1 MSDPKF
7 DDFKRRLDAAQDAQH
22 PKAKPRPNTASGM
35 GAGMRIA
42 IDFVVA
48 VVVGFGLGLWL
59 DRLLG
64 TKPWLMLVL
73 FFLGIAAAFR
83 NAVRTANRLDA
94 EAKARREA
102 GAGEQAQDAMNSTGP
117 ETRSA
122 QKQEHPGLAWSDDDE
137 DEPWI
142 HDTKD

>member
-7 DDFKRRLDAAQDAQH
+7 DDFKHRLEAAQNAQN
-22 PKAKPRPNTASGM
+22 PKARSRPISASGM

-48 VVVGFGLGLWL
+48 VVVGFALGLGL

-64 TKPWLMLVL
+64 TKPWFMLV
-73 FFLGIAAAFR
+73 FFFFGIAAAFR

-94 EAKARREA
+94 EAKARRATEKGQQGALVSTEPEA
-102 GAGEQAQDAMNSTGP
+102 PSTQNSN
-117 ETRSA
+117 S
-122 QKQEHPGLAWSDDDE
+122 QNLAWSEDDE